1 MATFKTR
8 ICNKIDTYQNWIDSK
23 LVPLAGEICI
33 VTVPAET
40 GAVQQEPATLIKV
53 GDGTTEFSL
62 LPWLSGKAADIYDW
76 AKAENKPVYEAKE
89 ITGIDTYIADYV
101 ESEMGI
107 SVDTDTQYTIVP
119 VDGNA
124 YKFKLMSKSKLDE
137 EFTVEVASF
146 EMPEFDHAE
155 MDQAIADNTAAI
167 ELLNGDAETAGSV
180 AKAIADAIAALK
192 LDETYDA
199 LGAAKAVQGE
209 TESTVKAVEDELKAY
224 KESNDAKIGTVA
236 ADKTVVGLIQEE
248 ASRAAGVE
256 SGLQTAVEAAQAAAE
271 AAQGEIDA
279 LELVVGTPAEGKT
292 IVKMIEDAQTAAT
305 YDDTALAARVKG
317 NEDAIALLNNEAT
330 VEGSVDYKIAQAVA
344 AIMENPDETMNS
356 INELV
361 TWCNDHAEDA
371 LELSNQV
378 IANRDNLADLVEF
391 VGELPEGSVSTT
403 VVGYIGEAIAALS
416 IGDYAKASDLEA
428 AIGRIAAME
437 AKVASWDA
445 AEQNAKDYADEL
457 NGAMDDRVKIVEG
470 KAHEHTFV
478 ESELNKI
485 VEGDVEKWNKA
496 QENAEA
502 TAAGALAEAK
512 TELEGKITAAQEAA
526 EKKATDLNDAM
537 DLRMDAAEGKLD
549 VLNGDAETEGSVAKA
564 LSDAKAYTDE
574 LEGELHAVAKSG
586 DIAALAQVEDTYVIF
601 DCGSATKVI

>member
-62 LPWLSGKAADIYDW
+62 LPWLSGKAADVYDW

-317 NEDAIALLNNEAT
+317 NEDAIALLNNGST

-502 TAAGALAEAK
+502 TAAGALTEAK

-586 DIAALAQVEDTYVIF
+586 DIAALAQAEDTYVIF

>member
-62 LPWLSGKAADIYDW
+62 LPWLSGKAADVYDW
-76 AKAENKPVYEAKE
+76 AKAENKPIYEAKE

-146 EMPEFDHAE
+146 EIPEFDHAE

-192 LDETYDA
+192 LDETYEKVGVAAEEAGKVQDA
-199 LGAAKAVQGE
+199 LDAYIGTNDVAVAAAKKAGDDAQADVDALAGKVGE
-209 TESTVKAVEDELKAY
+209 VP
-224 KESNDAKIGTVA
+224 
-236 ADKTVVGLIQEE
+236 ADKTVVQ
-248 ASRAAGVE
+248 
-256 SGLQTAVEAAQAAAE
+256 
-271 AAQGEIDA
+271 
-279 LELVVGTPAEGKT
+279 
-292 IVKMIEDAQTAAT
+292 MIADAQTAAT
-305 YDDTALAARVKG
+305 YDDTELVGRVAAIEGDYLVEADKTELQGKIDLKADQTALDSVSGRVTTAEG
-317 NEDAIALLNNEAT
+317 TLAT
-330 VEGSVDYKIAQAVA
+330 LTANAETAGSVDYKIAQAVA

-361 TWCNDHAEDA
+361 TWCNDHADDA

-378 IANRDNLADLVEF
+378 IANRDNLADLAEF
-391 VGELPEGSVSTT
+391 VGELPEGAVSTT

-428 AIGRIAAME
+428 AIGRIVTLE
-437 AKVASWDA
+437 GKVAA
-445 AEQNAKDYADEL
+445 
-457 NGAMDDRVKIVEG
+457 I
-470 KAHEHTFV
+470 
-478 ESELNKI
+478 
-485 VEGDVEKWNKA
+485 EGDYLK
-496 QENAEA
+496 
-502 TAAGALAEAK
+502 GSDK
-512 TELEGKITAAQEAA
+512 TELEGKITAAQSAA
-526 EKKATDLNDAM
+526 EKVATDFNTAM
-537 DLRMDAAEGKLD
+537 DARVKAVEDDYLTSADKNELAGDIADVDAKFASYSTTEQMNAAIGVEAERAAAAEKQLSERIDALD
-549 VLNGDAETEGSVAKA
+549 EIDHDAYVAADEQVLA
-564 LSDAKAYTDE
+564 DAKAYTDE

-586 DIAALAQVEDTYVIF
+586 DIAALAQAEDTYVIF